1 VDQSAIGIVTISH
14 HGTIDGFEENGWQWQ
29 EKQECILITM
39 DKKATEIHPE
49 WDLVIEPQNSLF
61 ELHLKDVWRYRDLLW
76 LLVKRDF
83 VSFYKQTIL
92 GPLWFF
98 IQPLFSTI
106 IFTFIFGNLAGL
118 STDGLPQ
125 PLFYMAGITAWNYF
139 ADCLTKTSTVFR
151 DNAGIFGKVYFPRL
165 IMPLSIVVSSL
176 VRFGVQMLLFFVM
189 IGYYLVQDEK
199 GSLFH
204 PNIYVLFFPVLVL
217 MMALLGLGM
226 GLIITALTTKYRD
239 LAFLITF
246 GVQLMM
252 YATTVIY
259 PLSAA
264 PEKYRWLIKLNPM
277 TGIIEAFRY
286 GFLGQGEFTL
296 NSFGYSVAFTLVSLF
311 LGVLIFNKTEKIFVD
326 TV

>member
-1 VDQSAIGIVTISH
+1 
-14 HGTIDGFEENGWQWQ
+14 
-29 EKQECILITM
+29 M
-39 DKKATEIHPE
+39 
-49 WDLVIEPQNSLF
+49 
-61 ELHLKDVWRYRDLLW
+61 LL
-76 LLVKRDF
+76 KRDF
-83 VSFYKQTIL
+83 ITFYKQTIL
-92 GPLWFF
+92 GTLWFF
-98 IQPLFSTI
+98 IQPLFTTI

-151 DNAGIFGKVYFPRL
+151 DNSQIFGKVYFPRL
-165 IMPLSIVVSSL
+165 IMPLSIVVSNL
-176 VRFGVQMLLFFVM
+176 VRFGIQFLLFVLM
-189 IGYYLVQDEK
+189 MLYYY
-199 GSLFH
+199 FH
-204 PNIYVLFFPVLVL
+204 HANFHITTAIVLFPLLVL
-217 MMALLGLGM
+217 LMALLGLGL

-239 LAFLITF
+239 LAFLISF

-264 PEKYRWLIKLNPM
+264 PPKYKFLIGLNPM

-286 GFLGQGEFTL
+286 GFLGRGVISFNTL
-296 NSFGYSVAFTLVSLF
+296 GYAIIVTVVSLI
-311 LGVLIFNKTEKIFVD
+311 LGVIIFNKTEKTFVD

>member
-1 VDQSAIGIVTISH
+1 MNHDDAL
-14 HGTIDGFEENGWQWQ
+14 
-29 EKQECILITM
+29 K
-39 DKKATEIHPE
+39 E
-49 WDLVIEPQNSLF
+49 WDLVIEPQTSLF
-61 ELHLKDVWRYRDLLW
+61 ELKLKDVWRYRDLLW

-98 IQPLFSTI
+98 IQPLFTTI

-151 DNAGIFGKVYFPRL
+151 DNANIFGKVYFPRL
-165 IMPLSIVVSSL
+165 IMPLSIVVSNL

-189 IGYYLVQDEK
+189 IGYYLFQNEL

-204 PNIYVLFFPVLVL
+204 PNIYILLFPVLVL
-217 MMALLGLGM
+217 LMALLGLGL

-252 YATTVIY
+252 YGTTVIY

-264 PEKYRWLIKLNPM
+264 PEKYKWLIELNPM
-277 TGIIEAFRY
+277 TGIIEAFRF
-286 GFLGQGEFTL
+286 GFLGQGEFTI
-296 NSFGYSVAFTLVSLF
+296 NTFGYSVIFTIISLV
-311 LGVLIFNKTEKIFVD
+311 LGVIIFNKTEKTFVD

>member
-1 VDQSAIGIVTISH
+1 VEHEDAI
-14 HGTIDGFEENGWQWQ
+14 
-29 EKQECILITM
+29 K
-39 DKKATEIHPE
+39 E
-49 WDLVIEPQNSLF
+49 WDLVIEPQHSL
-61 ELHLKDVWRYRDLLW
+61 LDLNLKDVWRYRDLLW

-98 IQPLFSTI
+98 IQPLFTTL
-106 IFTFIFGNLAGL
+106 IFTFVFGNLAGL

-139 ADCLTKTSTVFR
+139 ADCLTKTSTVFK
-151 DNAGIFGKVYFPRL
+151 DNANIFGKVYFPRL
-165 IMPLSIVVSSL
+165 IMPLSIVVSNL
-176 VRFGVQMLLFFVM
+176 VRFGVQMLLFFLM
-189 IGYYLVQDEK
+189 LAYYAYTG
-199 GSLFH
+199 GSFT
-204 PNIYVLFFPVLVL
+204 PNAYVLLFPVLVL
-217 MMALLGLGM
+217 LMALLGLGL
-226 GLIITALTTKYRD
+226 GLIITAMTTKYRD

-252 YATTVIY
+252 YGTTVIY

-264 PEKYRWLIKLNPM
+264 PAKYRALIELNPM

-286 GFLGQGEFTL
+286 GFLGQGEFTVS
-296 NSFGYSVAFTLVSLF
+296 SFGYSVAFTLLALV
-311 LGVLIFNKTEKIFVD
+311 LGVVIFNKTEKTFVD

>member
-1 VDQSAIGIVTISH
+1 MKH
-14 HGTIDGFEENGWQWQ
+14 EEAL
-29 EKQECILITM
+29 K
-39 DKKATEIHPE
+39 E
-49 WDLVIEPQNSLF
+49 WDLVIEPQSSL
-61 ELHLKDVWRYRDLLW
+61 LQLNLKDVWRYRDLLW

-98 IQPLFSTI
+98 IQPLFTTI

-151 DNAGIFGKVYFPRL
+151 DNANIFGKVYFPRL
-165 IMPLSIVVSSL
+165 IMPLSIVVSNL
-176 VRFGVQMLLFFVM
+176 VRFGVQMLLFFMM
-189 IGYYLVQDEK
+189 IGYYAYT
-199 GSLFH
+199 GANFH
-204 PNIYVLFFPVLVL
+204 LNAYVLLFPILVL
-217 MMALLGLGM
+217 MMALLGLGL

-264 PEKYRWLIKLNPM
+264 PAAYKWVIELNPM

-286 GFLGQGEFTL
+286 GFLGEGSLTFQTL
-296 NSFGYSVAFTLVSLF
+296 GYSIAFTLIALV
-311 LGVLIFNKTEKIFVD
+311 LGVIIFNKTEKTFVD